1 MPIDL
6 KRAYEKATQEDGY
19 RVLVDRMWPR
29 GITKGK
35 AKLDEWKKEVA
46 PSNQLRKW
54 YHSDHS
60 NWDEFRRRYL
70 LELKSHR
77 DELRRLAQRA
87 KSGRVTLVFSSSDEE
102 HNNAV
107 VVKQYLKMLGAG

>member
-1 MPIDL
+1 MAIVL
-6 KRAYEKATQEDGY
+6 KRAYAEATQEDGY

-29 GITKGK
+29 GVSRAE
-35 AKLDEWKKEVA
+35 AKLDEWMKEVA
-46 PSNQLRKW
+46 PSDQLRKW
-54 YHSDHS
+54 FHSDRS

-70 LELKSHR
+70 SELKSHR

-87 KSGRVTLVFSSSDEE
+87 KSERVTLVFSSSYEE

-107 VVKQYLKMLGAG
+107 VLKQYLEMLGAD

>member
-1 MPIDL
+1 MPIVL

-29 GITKGK
+29 GISKDK
-35 AKLDEWKKEVA
+35 AKLDEWIRGVA
-46 PSNQLRKW
+46 PSDQLRKW
-54 YHSDHS
+54 YHGGHS

-70 LELKSHR
+70 SELKSHR

-87 KSGRVTLVFSSSDEE
+87 KRERVTLVFSSSDEE
-102 HNNAV
+102 RNNAV
-107 VVKQYLKMLGAG
+107 VLKQYLKMLGRD